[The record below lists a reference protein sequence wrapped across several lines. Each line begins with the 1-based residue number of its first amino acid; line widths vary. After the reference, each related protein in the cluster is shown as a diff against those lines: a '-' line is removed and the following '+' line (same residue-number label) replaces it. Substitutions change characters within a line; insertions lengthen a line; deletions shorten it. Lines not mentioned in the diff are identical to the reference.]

1 MKKSIIFSIIF
12 SIIIF
17 IGCGGGSSSTSDP
30 STSENPKVKEISGVI
45 EKGSLQQGAN
55 VQASEW
61 NPISGYSGKI
71 FTATTYDNEGSY
83 SISSTELQGIL
94 DIKADGF
101 FINENTGSVE
111 NSSRIILEGLVD
123 SSTTQNNIN
132 IITHIIK
139 QRVMYLMVNNSM
151 TFANANT
158 QAITELYSTL
168 DWTAEN
174 PLNTSISENSK
185 LLFLS
190 AVICKDKSVAE
201 VSNILT
207 ILSNDLKEDGIV
219 DITILNDQ
227 IVAVDCSTVETNIT
241 NLYGTSPDIDVVKAQ
256 VMDYLNLEEVTP
268 PVDPPVITYEYSYT
282 ITALPVDTSFFYFMT
297 ATKEL
302 WYYKNKVLSKAIT
315 TYSETK
321 RTYTDGVLT
330 DTTVTSNIPY
340 VFTDFYTIG
349 TGASKIYYFIVNSR
363 NYKQESGIVTEITTL
378 PTRPIKV
385 MLEGSTTNFNII
397 KNTMVAVYSIVR
409 GKPNDLTNQFDTDII
424 TDCIEDYGPT
434 SSGWQTHSCAFV
446 NASKKV
452 IRTQVTLGLYY
463 LPYGANHTAIML
475 KEGLGEMW

>member
-1 MKKSIIFSIIF
+1 MKRSIIFSIIGF
-12 SIIIF
+12 LIL
-17 IGCGGGSSSTSDP
+17 IGCDSSSPSKTTTITDP
-30 STSENPKVKEISGVI
+30 EVKEIAGVI

-61 NPISGYSGKI
+61 NPVSGYSGKI

-101 FINENTGSVE
+101 FINENTGNVE
-111 NSSRIILEGLVD
+111 DSSRIILEGLVD

-151 TFANANT
+151 SFANANT
-158 QAITELYSTL
+158 QAIIELYSTL

-174 PLNTSISENSK
+174 PLNTSISENAK

-227 IVAVDCSTVETNIT
+227 IVAIDCSTIEANIT
-241 NLYGTSPDIDVVKAQ
+241 SLYGSSPDIDVVKIQ
-256 VMDYLNLEEVTP
+256 VMDYLGLEEEVP

-282 ITALPVDTSFFYFMT
+282 ITTLPVDTSFFYFMS

-321 RTYTDGVLT
+321 KTYTDGVLT
-330 DTTVTSNIPY
+330 DTTVTSNIAY
-340 VFTDFYTIG
+340 VFTDFYTVG
-349 TGASKIYYFIVNSR
+349 TGSSKIYYFVVNSK
-363 NYKQESGIVTEITTL
+363 NYKQESGVITEIVAL
-378 PTRPIKV
+378 PTKPTKV
-385 MLEGSTTNFNII
+385 RFTGTVGLFNVVTSTVSVTFS
-397 KNTMVAVYSIVR
+397 YVR
-409 GKPNDLTNQFDTDII
+409 GYNSTNQFDTDII
-424 TDCIEDYGPT
+424 TDCIQDYGP
-434 SSGWQTHSCAFV
+434 SGSGWQTHNCAFV
-446 NASKKV
+446 NASAKV
-452 IRTQVTLGLYY
+452 VKNVTIGLYY
-463 LPYGANHTAIML
+463 LPYGANNQAILL
-475 KEGLGEMW
+475 KEGLGTMW

>member
-1 MKKSIIFSIIF
+1 MKKSIIFSIIGF
-12 SIIIF
+12 LIF
-17 IGCGGGSSSTSDP
+17 VGCGGGASSTSDH
-30 STSENPKVKEISGVI
+30 STPENPEVKEISGVI

-241 NLYGTSPDIDVVKAQ
+241 NLYGTSPDIDAVKTQ
-256 VMDYLNLEEVTP
+256 VMDYLNLEEVIP

-282 ITALPVDTSFFYFMT
+282 ITALPVDTSFFYLIT
-297 ATKEL
+297 STKEL
-302 WYYKNKVLSKAIT
+302 WYYKNKVLSKVNA
-315 TYSETK
+315 TYNETK
-321 RTYTDGVLT
+321 NTYTDGVLT
-330 DTTVTSNIPY
+330 DTIVTSNISC
-340 VFTDFYTIG
+340 VFTDFYTTG
-349 TGASKIYYFIVNSR
+349 TGTSKVYYFTINGR
-363 NYKQESGIVTEITTL
+363 NYKQEASIVTEITTL
-378 PTRPIKV
+378 PTRHIKSRFTGTVGSFNVVTSTVSV
-385 MLEGSTTNFNII
+385 MFS
-397 KNTMVAVYSIVR
+397 YVR
-409 GKPNDLTNQFDTDII
+409 GYNSTNQFDTDII
-424 TDCIEDYGPT
+424 TDCVQDYGPT
-434 SSGWQTHSCAFV
+434 GSGWQTHNCAFV
-446 NASKKV
+446 NASKKIV
-452 IRTQVTLGLYY
+452 ITSVTPGLYY
-463 LPYGANHTAIML
+463 LPYGSGNTVKLL